1 MQLSVQTA
9 SPPPTSLVLGPGAP
23 VLAFDVGGTDLK
35 FGDVDA
41 AGRFTHRGTTPTAMG
56 SQEEFLDQLCG
67 LAATYFA
74 KPAGQR
80 PQAIAVNAPG
90 IVDAGAGVVVSAVNL
105 GWKNF
110 ALASALE
117 SRTGLPVVLGNDVQ
131 VAGLAEHRLG
141 AAKGLRNALVMV
153 IGTGIASAVI
163 LDGEV
168 YDGDGYAG
176 EIGHAR
182 MEPLASTVAIQ
193 CTCGASGCLQTMSS
207 ASAIARNYA
216 AVSGVPVAG
225 AKEVMAA
232 AAAGDLAA
240 VGVLDQAFDG
250 LALAIA
256 QSVALLAP
264 QAVIFGG
271 GLSNAG
277 DSLLVPVA
285 ARLESILSFHR
296 RPLLLRAQ
304 FGPLAG
310 LIGGA
315 VQARRLLC
323 KEQPNGGRQTPNPW
337 RD

>member
-1 MQLSVQTA
+1 MQTA
-9 SPPPTSLVLGPGAP
+9 GPPTSPLLGRGAP
-23 VLAFDVGGTDLK
+23 VLVFDVGGTDLK
-35 FGDVDA
+35 FGDVDED
-41 AGRFTHRGTTPTAMG
+41 GRFTHRGTTPTAIG
-56 SQEEFLDQLCG
+56 SQEEFLDQLCS
-67 LAATYFA
+67 LVATYLSE
-74 KPAGQR
+74 PLELR
-80 PQAIAVNAPG
+80 PRAIAVNAPG
-90 IVDAGAGVVVSAVNL
+90 IVDADAGVVVSAVNL
-105 GWKNF
+105 GWSNF
-110 ALASALE
+110 ALSSALQAK
-117 SRTGLPVVLGNDVQ
+117 TGLPVVLGNDVQ
-131 VAGLAEHRLG
+131 MAGLAEHRLG
-141 AAKGLRNALVMV
+141 AAKGLRNALVVV

-182 MEPLASTVAIQ
+182 MEPLASTVAMP
-193 CTCGASGCLQTMSS
+193 CTCGASGCLQTMAS
-207 ASAIARNYA
+207 ASAIARNYS
-216 AVSGVPVAG
+216 AVSGVPVVG

-232 AAAGDLAA
+232 ATAGDPAA
-240 VGVLDQAFDG
+240 VGVLNQAFDG

-264 QAVIFGG
+264 EAVIFGG

-277 DSLLVPVA
+277 DALLLPVA

-296 RPLLLRAQ
+296 RPLLLRAR

-323 KEQPNGGRQTPNPW
+323 NEQPNGGRQTPSPW

>member
-9 SPPPTSLVLGPGAP
+9 GSPPTSLIPGPGAP
-23 VLAFDVGGTDLK
+23 VMVFDVGGTDLK
-35 FGDVDA
+35 YGVVDST
-41 AGRFTHRGTTPTAMG
+41 GRFAHQGSTPTAIG
-56 SQEEFLDQLCG
+56 SQEKFLDQLSG
-67 LAATYFA
+67 LVATYQ
-74 KPAGQR
+74 AGPREQR

-90 IVDAGAGVVVSAVNL
+90 IVDASTGVVVSAVNL
-105 GWKNF
+105 GWSDF
-110 ALASALE
+110 ALSSALE
-117 SRTGLPVVLGNDVQ
+117 ARVGLPVVLGNDVQ
-131 VAGLAEHRLG
+131 MAGLAEHRLG
-141 AAKGLRNALVMV
+141 AAKGLRNALVLV

-182 MEPLASTVAIQ
+182 MEPLTSTVAIL
-193 CTCGASGCLQTMSS
+193 CTCGASGCLQTVSS

-216 AVSGVPVAG
+216 AVSGTPVVG
-225 AKEVMAA
+225 AKEVMDA
-232 AAAGDLAA
+232 AAAGDPAA
-240 VGVLDQAFDG
+240 VGVLNQAYDG

-277 DSLLVPVA
+277 DALLRPVA
-285 ARLESILSFHR
+285 ERLDSILSFHR
-296 RPLLLRAQ
+296 RPRLLPAR
-304 FGPLAG
+304 FGSSAG
-310 LIGGA
+310 LLGGA

-323 KEQPNGGRQTPNPW
+323 KEQPNGGQQTPSPW